1 MLGWEAARG
10 KASRIKSA
18 MSIQQF
24 LNLRMTG
31 DRFEGHAIPLEFLK
45 DLPVLNEMIIE
56 VAKLK
61 FFEDHPDRK
70 RSPRGFTHGT
80 ELKLTQIGE
89 GSATLNIDLV
99 TSTNTFLPTTSQTY
113 FETARD
119 TVVDAIRTAEHN
131 EHFAGR
137 IPDKMLSYFDRFGRS
152 LREGEAIEFT
162 TPARTPPAKLTKET
176 RQRLVLGSPA
186 ITELTEQT
194 STWGAVPEAD
204 QVAMTFEIQVLDGS
218 RIKAPI
224 APQHFDIV
232 IEAFKGYKEGA
243 RFRFEGIGRFSRDS
257 RHLAFDLIE
266 HISVLDPLDVRARLD
281 EFRSMNDGWLEGGGI
296 APSEAGL
303 DWLADSF
310 ERRYPD
316 DFPLPHAYPTYEG
329 GVRTEWSFGPN
340 AIVLNIDLHEHSAHW
355 LWFDRNS
362 DAECEETLN
371 LDEDRAW
378 QWLAEQIRSKAESE

>member
-1 MLGWEAARG
+1 
-10 KASRIKSA
+10 
-18 MSIQQF
+18 MSIRQF
-24 LNLRMTG
+24 LNLGLTG

-70 RSPRGFTHGT
+70 RSPRGFTHGI

-119 TVVDAIRTAEHN
+119 TVVDAIRIAEHN
-131 EHFAGR
+131 EQFAGR

-152 LREGEAIEFT
+152 LRDGEAIEFT
-162 TPARTPPAKLTKET
+162 TPTRTNPAKLTKEI

-186 ITELTEQT
+186 IRELTEET

-204 QVAMTFEIQVLDGS
+204 QVAMTFEIQVLDRS

-232 IEAFKGYKEGA
+232 VEAFKGYKEGA

-257 RHLAFDLIE
+257 RHLAFDSIE
-266 HISVLDPLDVRARLD
+266 HITALDPLDVPARLD
-281 EFRSMNDGWLEGGGI
+281 EFRGMKDGGWKEAGSPLRVPDWTGWPPASSAATPMMSPCLTRTRPLRAACGLSGRSGRMPSSSISICMNI
-296 APSEAGL
+296 APTGSGSTETPVP
-303 DWLADSF
+303 S
-310 ERRYPD
+310 RRR
-316 DFPLPHAYPTYEG
+316 G
-329 GVRTEWSFGPN
+329 
-340 AIVLNIDLHEHSAHW
+340 
-355 LWFDRNS
+355 
-362 DAECEETLN
+362 
-371 LDEDRAW
+371 
-378 QWLAEQIRSKAESE
+378 